1 MHRLVF
7 VLAVVLGLTEAT
19 NCKGCTPLDEATFDK
34 IVDKFRA
41 SLVKFDVAFPY
52 GDKQDQF
59 AKVAE
64 SVADV
69 PDLLAAE
76 VGVKDYGDKDNEGL
90 AKRFKVVKEDYP
102 VVILFVKD
110 GSQRKE
116 YRFGKSDDFTE
127 ENLKSFIKQKS
138 GIYLPLPGCL
148 EEFDELAARL
158 VAADTAGEKGKV
170 VAEAEKALAA
180 AAGATD
186 KTKAEIYVKI
196 MRKMV
201 KEGAGVPEAEMT
213 RIKKVIEGGKVS
225 EDKKKSMKQRLNVL
239 RAFTQTQPT
248 KDEL

>member
-1 MHRLVF
+1 ML
-7 VLAVVLGLTEAT
+7 
-19 NCKGCTPLDEATFDK
+19 N
-34 IVDKFRA
+34 
-41 SLVKFDVAFPY
+41 
-52 GDKQDQF
+52 
-59 AKVAE
+59 
-64 SVADV
+64 
-69 PDLLAAE
+69 
-76 VGVKDYGDKDNEGL
+76 
-90 AKRFKVVKEDYP
+90 
-102 VVILFVKD
+102 
-110 GSQRKE
+110 
-116 YRFGKSDDFTE
+116 RFGKSDDFTE

-170 VAEAEKALAA
+170 VAEAEKGLAA
-180 AAGATD
+180 AAD
-186 KTKAEIYVKI
+186 KSKAEIYVKI

>member
-1 MHRLVF
+1 M
-7 VLAVVLGLTEAT
+7 
-19 NCKGCTPLDEATFDK
+19 
-34 IVDKFRA
+34 
-41 SLVKFDVAFPY
+41 
-52 GDKQDQF
+52 
-59 AKVAE
+59 
-64 SVADV
+64 
-69 PDLLAAE
+69 
-76 VGVKDYGDKDNEGL
+76 
-90 AKRFKVVKEDYP
+90 
-102 VVILFVKD
+102 
-110 GSQRKE
+110 
-116 YRFGKSDDFTE
+116 
-127 ENLKSFIKQKS
+127 
-138 GIYLPLPGCL
+138 PGCL

-158 VAADTAGEKGKV
+158 VAADTAGERGKV

-201 KEGAGVPEAEMT
+201 KEGAEVPEAEMT

>member
-1 MHRLVF
+1 MIF
-7 VLAVVLGLTEAT
+7 
-19 NCKGCTPLDEATFDK
+19 
-34 IVDKFRA
+34 
-41 SLVKFDVAFPY
+41 
-52 GDKQDQF
+52 
-59 AKVAE
+59 
-64 SVADV
+64 
-69 PDLLAAE
+69 
-76 VGVKDYGDKDNEGL
+76 
-90 AKRFKVVKEDYP
+90 
-102 VVILFVKD
+102 
-110 GSQRKE
+110 
-116 YRFGKSDDFTE
+116 RFGKSDDFTE

-201 KEGAGVPEAEMT
+201 KEGAGMPEAEMT

-248 KDEL
+248 KDGL

>member
-1 MHRLVF
+1 ML
-7 VLAVVLGLTEAT
+7 
-19 NCKGCTPLDEATFDK
+19 N
-34 IVDKFRA
+34 
-41 SLVKFDVAFPY
+41 
-52 GDKQDQF
+52 
-59 AKVAE
+59 
-64 SVADV
+64 
-69 PDLLAAE
+69 
-76 VGVKDYGDKDNEGL
+76 
-90 AKRFKVVKEDYP
+90 
-102 VVILFVKD
+102 
-110 GSQRKE
+110 
-116 YRFGKSDDFTE
+116 RFGKSDDFTE

-180 AAGATD
+180 AAD
-186 KTKAEIYVKI
+186 KSKAEIYVKI